1 MGILVW
7 RRKMASMLKRLRESA
22 MPTLKETKFQE
33 KGVLTPEEFV
43 AAGDM
48 LVYKCPTWSWESGSN
63 IRSFL
68 PEDKQYLVTRNVP
81 CAERVASIEYFD
93 MNDELLEMDE
103 GSDSDGWVATH
114 MDLGAGGEQAA
125 ALQGMGMAGPSDTL
139 GAYGEDDDAAAV
151 AEEPDAI
158 LRTRTYDISITYDKY
173 YQTPRVWLF
182 GYDGTGQPLTQEE
195 IFQDISQDH
204 AKKTVTF
211 EPHPHLGIAHASIHP
226 CKHSNVMLRM
236 IEHLGLS
243 GQTIRADMYMFLFIK
258 FVSTI
263 IPTINYDHTVDWD

>member
-1 MGILVW
+1 MGLVSGGCEE
-7 RRKMASMLKRLRESA
+7 KMASMLKRLRESA

-139 GAYGEDDDAAAV
+139 GAYGEDDDDVVVASMECSGSDSDSGSIPDMDSFDDDDNLLEEEDDAAAV
-151 AEEPDAI
+151 ALW
-158 LRTRTYDISITYDKY
+158 LRRDWTASH
-173 YQTPRVWLF
+173 
-182 GYDGTGQPLTQEE
+182 TGGDLPG
-195 IFQDISQDH
+195 
-204 AKKTVTF
+204 
-211 EPHPHLGIAHASIHP
+211 HLA
-226 CKHSNVMLRM
+226 
-236 IEHLGLS
+236 
-243 GQTIRADMYMFLFIK
+243 
-258 FVSTI
+258 
-263 IPTINYDHTVDWD
+263 

>member
-1 MGILVW
+1 M
-7 RRKMASMLKRLRESA
+7 
-22 MPTLKETKFQE
+22 
-33 KGVLTPEEFV
+33 
-43 AAGDM
+43 
-48 LVYKCPTWSWESGSN
+48 
-63 IRSFL
+63 
-68 PEDKQYLVTRNVP
+68 TRNVP

-139 GAYGEDDDAAAV
+139 GAYGEDDDDVVVASMECSGSDSDSGSIPDMDSFDDDDNLLEEEDDAAAV

-182 GYDGTGQPLTQEE
+182 GYDETGQPLTQEE